1 MNSDELEVSELNSTS
16 RLNPQ
21 PEKLSLKDRRRK
33 AKSQKALSPGNL
45 IMSGSEH
52 EDDLSFHELVS
63 HPQTENTDYQNFGG
77 KAIEKTKKSPKKSDL
92 LPDES
97 QELLKIIDVCSDRR
111 IFESFVEEM
120 KAVEMFSIAVAVE
133 RENGEKKEKMKRRRS
148 GLEKCRVESG
158 VVVGVAF
165 TFSRLEAF
173 YLSLFPEQ
181 VDVGF
186 YFYFHF
192 LTSFVLVPS
201 FWIL

>member
-1 MNSDELEVSELNSTS
+1 
-16 RLNPQ
+16 
-21 PEKLSLKDRRRK
+21 
-33 AKSQKALSPGNL
+33 
-45 IMSGSEH
+45 MSGSEH

-63 HPQTENTDYQNFGG
+63 YPQTENTDYINFGG

-120 KAVEMFSIAVAVE
+120 KAVEMFSVAVAVE